1 LTRQAHARDSQCHR
15 FAREVEDGNR
25 RGEKGRYSP
34 YNHLS
39 AENCACSAPPACWQ
53 LIGSPRGERL
63 GRPRCIRSL
72 AGTKSMARIN
82 VTAGS
87 PGAHPCRRS
96 DDFVRPHRHRH
107 VLSFRTV
114 SLLQSPPW
122 RACTRIAPYSPA
134 RRYAVSGTG
143 KCRNSDAAHRAPSAA
158 LNCGADDRRSGI
170 CETDPATIRNPSL
183 LFPAIR
189 KNARCSLSRE
199 NSLQTVESI
208 GKFDSHCTGSRCN
221 F

>member
-122 RACTRIAPYSPA
+122 RACTRIAPYCQRDGTQSPGRA
-134 RRYAVSGTG
+134 NVGIPTPRIGLHPPPST
-143 KCRNSDAAHRAPSAA
+143 AAPTTAEVESAKP
-158 LNCGADDRRSGI
+158 
-170 CETDPATIRNPSL
+170 TL
-183 LFPAIR
+183 LPFAIP
-189 KNARCSLSRE
+189 RCS
-199 NSLQTVESI
+199 SLQY
-208 GKFDSHCTGSRCN
+208 GKMLAAR
-221 F
+221 